1 MDECVICGNES
12 DGRHFGAQVCRACS
26 AFFRRSVS
34 EGLVYKCRGS
44 NNCVLKYDYRNVC
57 RACRLSACINSGMKV
72 ELVHKRSQAL
82 GVQRRSI
89 GSQESYSPEN
99 KNLVL
104 KQELSPM
111 QPSTTSTQEMEIVNQ
126 NSILNKLLQGV
137 NVFLNAQKTLYIV
150 EHPNQS
156 VTNLEFEMDRK
167 SEWNRIE
174 RYCVYVINS
183 MLTEHFE
190 PYNLM
195 QQKEKR
201 LIIKNTSTKIS
212 FLIRC
217 YLTSKHFPD
226 PEDIRCVTHY
236 GYYNTP
242 ESNEYFF
249 ANEVSQNQEECFKMH
264 NYFLE
269 EIRSIAN
276 KLVKYEFREVDL
288 AALSYMIFAQECEK
302 VALYTDIIET
312 NKTILF
318 EEYHKNIVSAYGFDK
333 AGVKFA
339 NVLNLQNDI
348 TELQRLIYEFRIMGK
363 VFTNDF
369 VDIWDELLFENQ
381 DPQQPRPTANSV
393 SSEHYAESEC

>member
-1 MDECVICGNES
+1 M
-12 DGRHFGAQVCRACS
+12 
-26 AFFRRSVS
+26 
-34 EGLVYKCRGS
+34 
-44 NNCVLKYDYRNVC
+44 
-57 RACRLSACINSGMKV
+57 
-72 ELVHKRSQAL
+72 
-82 GVQRRSI
+82 
-89 GSQESYSPEN
+89 
-99 KNLVL
+99 
-104 KQELSPM
+104 
-111 QPSTTSTQEMEIVNQ
+111 
-126 NSILNKLLQGV
+126 LLPK
-137 NVFLNAQKTLYIV
+137 F
-150 EHPNQS
+150 H
-156 VTNLEFEMDRK
+156 
-167 SEWNRIE
+167 
-174 RYCVYVINS
+174 
-183 MLTEHFE
+183 
-190 PYNLM
+190 
-195 QQKEKR
+195 
-201 LIIKNTSTKIS
+201 

-269 EIRSIAN
+269 EIRAIAS

-302 VALYTDIIET
+302 AALYMDVIEI
-312 NKTILF
+312 NKTLLF

-381 DPQQPRPTANSV
+381 DPQQQPRPTANSV
-393 SSEHYAESEC
+393 SSEQYAESEC